1 MGQRLKN
8 LESYIQEAI
17 KNIRNDRDVTSTL
30 LADLLMEIN
39 KAGTTEAHKDL
50 GFVASKYVETLQRS
64 NEQLVKLTSILSK
77 KQDGSIRLDEQDK
90 NDLFDIIQG
99 EAVDVKQ

>member
-39 KAGTTEAHKDL
+39 KTGSTETHKDL
-50 GFVASKYVETLQRS
+50 GFIASKYVETLQRS

-90 NDLFDIIQG
+90 NELFDIIQG
-99 EAVDVKQ
+99 EATGGKQ

>member
-30 LADLLMEIN
+30 LADL
-39 KAGTTEAHKDL
+39 
-50 GFVASKYVETLQRS
+50 ETLQRS

-77 KQDGSIRLDEQDK
+77 KQDSSIRLDEQDK
-90 NDLFDIIQG
+90 NELFDIIQG
-99 EAVDVKQ
+99 EATGGKQ